1 MPLPSAKRG
10 DILKNMYDLL
20 EAEEPWVVYRTM
32 VDLLDREETEP
43 EVVRVK
49 KEMLRHPLVQELID
63 KLRQW
68 PGVVISSHKSAGQLY
83 HKLAF
88 LADLGI
94 TIEDDGIEE
103 ILKRVS
109 QHVSEQGLFQLPM
122 DVPGQSEG
130 MEKQWAWALCDAPIL
145 LYSAAKMGMA
155 DDANVRKGVEYLVSL
170 VRENGWPCVV
180 SEELGKFRGPGR
192 KDDPCPY
199 ANLVMLKLLSLFP
212 EYRKKKE
219 ARTGA
224 ECLLRLWDESESLHP
239 YMFYMGTDF
248 RKLKAP
254 FIWYDILHV
263 ADVLSQF
270 DFVMEDERFRDML
283 QVIREKAGPDGS
295 YTPESEYR
303 AWKGWDFGQKK
314 KPSAWMTFLV
324 YRIMRRVKEYEG
336 WEISQDDD

>member
-1 MPLPSAKRG
+1 M
-10 DILKNMYDLL
+10 KNMYDLL

-32 VDLLDREETEP
+32 VDLLDREETET
-43 EVVRVK
+43 EVLRVK
-49 KEMLRHPLVQELID
+49 KEMLRHPLVLGLIEEL
-63 KLRQW
+63 REW

-94 TIEDDGIEE
+94 TIEDDGMEE
-103 ILKRVS
+103 ILSKVS
-109 QHVSEQGLFQLPM
+109 EHVSEQGLFQLPM
-122 DVPGQSEG
+122 DVPHHSGA
-130 MEKQWAWALCDAPIL
+130 MEKQWAWALCDAPLL
-145 LYSAAKMGMA
+145 LYSAAKMGMK
-155 DDANVRKGVEYLVSL
+155 DDADVRKGVDYLVSL
-170 VRENGWPCVV
+170 VRENGWPCAV
-180 SEELGKFRGPGR
+180 SEELGKFRGPG
-192 KDDPCPY
+192 KKADSCPY
-199 ANLVMLKLLSLFP
+199 ADLVMMRLLALFP

-224 ECLLRLWDESESLHP
+224 ECLLKLWDESESVHP

-270 DFVMEDERFRDML
+270 DFVIEDTRFLNML

-295 YTPESEYR
+295 YTPESEWK